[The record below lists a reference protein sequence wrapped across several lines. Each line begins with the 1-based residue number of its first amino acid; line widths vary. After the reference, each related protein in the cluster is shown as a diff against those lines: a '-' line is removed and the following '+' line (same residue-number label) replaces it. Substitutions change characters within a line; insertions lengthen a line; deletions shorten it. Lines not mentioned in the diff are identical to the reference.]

1 MSPRSLRYAVK
12 RRAEGQWLIVD
23 NETADRK
30 AVASFKSRRHAREAA
45 KQMNA
50 GRHPLGASQAQPQQA

>member
-1 MSPRSLRYAVK
+1 VK

-30 AVASFKSRRHAREAA
+30 AVASFKSRSHAREAA

-50 GRHPLGASQAQPQQA
+50 GRHPLGAPQAQPQQA